1 MESVAFT
8 LIKERKNVLS
18 RLRDH
23 EKIVCDLKTTIANL
37 DATLFHLGYYPD
49 GALAPKKPM
58 AAGLFYQG
66 ELPRIVLTLLRK
78 HPNGLGLREIVELVC
93 EQKGWEKDDKRF
105 NRELRLKISRTL
117 DRQKLKGVI
126 ERIGDTAIGVWK
138 IYENHN

>member
-1 MESVAFT
+1 MEMVAAS

-23 EKIVCDLKTTIANL
+23 ERIVCDLQTTIAHI

-58 AAGLFYQG
+58 AAGLFYKG

-78 HPNGLGLREIVELVC
+78 HPDGISLRDLVEMVC
-93 EQKGWEKDDKRF
+93 DQKGWENDDKRF
-105 NRELRLKISRTL
+105 NRELRLKISRAL
-117 DRQKLKGVI
+117 DHQKMRGVI
-126 ERIGDTAIGVWK
+126 ERLGDGAVGVWK
-138 IYENHN
+138 IAS